1 MTEKQIRQRITREF
15 DPATLRSFYEVRPA
29 HAIWTFAHIWMG
41 IVGALLIAGSIW
53 RADLLWPKLIL
64 VPLTL
69 YIGTRHN
76 AFAVQIHEASHNLL
90 LPWRKWNDVFCNVL
104 GGYWTLNDVQAY
116 RAVHLVHHTDLHLST
131 DPDLELY
138 VRFRMA
144 QRTLRNRKTDF
155 AGSFCGSTMRSGGC
169 WRM

>member
-1 MTEKQIRQRITREF
+1 
-15 DPATLRSFYEVRPA
+15 
-29 HAIWTFAHIWMG
+29 
-41 IVGALLIAGSIW
+41 
-53 RADLLWPKLIL
+53 
-64 VPLTL
+64 
-69 YIGTRHN
+69 IGTRHN

-138 VRFRMA
+138 AIPYGARHSGIAKLILQDLLWITALRRMLAYVRLA
-144 QRTLRNRKTDF
+144 KTRAKSDN
-155 AGSFCGSTMRSGGC
+155 AAALHLVAKLGC
-169 WRM
+169 QVLLLAVACAVFGWWQGPIFY